1 MNIENKL
8 PEYLNKSY
16 KFGYVDLKEEGKNVN
31 LICQVLNKIGL
42 EKEAILLE
50 STYKSKKQEIIENQ
64 KYIAIFNEFNSF
76 INSNSLL
83 NTKNYNDLEQ
93 LKESIINWNERIQ
106 NLDISTVKRKQMI
119 EQSIQLQ
126 EKINSRRETLDE
138 YKIKIFN
145 SLKNVGSIDEL
156 RQIES
161 SINTYLIYLPIQEDE
176 IELKSILDK
185 INNVS
190 NKLKQL
196 ELARDNRA
204 KFESI
209 AREFKY
215 ETNNEFTEKLL
226 DKAIIEGINYMD
238 AADAKWV
245 QNNISYI
252 KENISKLSIEECE
265 TWKIKNRDIPL
276 YLKDESILLL
286 KNINTIINDKIKN
299 SRVEGII
306 SIFKELDEDEKERC
320 LRLLHQYV

>member
-1 MNIENKL
+1 
-8 PEYLNKSY
+8 
-16 KFGYVDLKEEGKNVN
+16 
-31 LICQVLNKIGL
+31 
-42 EKEAILLE
+42 
-50 STYKSKKQEIIENQ
+50 
-64 KYIAIFNEFNSF
+64 
-76 INSNSLL
+76 
-83 NTKNYNDLEQ
+83 
-93 LKESIINWNERIQ
+93 
-106 NLDISTVKRKQMI
+106 MI

-215 ETNNEFTEKLL
+215 ETIMNLQK
-226 DKAIIEGINYMD
+226 
-238 AADAKWV
+238 
-245 QNNISYI
+245 S
-252 KENISKLSIEECE
+252 C
-265 TWKIKNRDIPL
+265 
-276 YLKDESILLL
+276 
-286 KNINTIINDKIKN
+286 
-299 SRVEGII
+299 
-306 SIFKELDEDEKERC
+306 
-320 LRLLHQYV
+320 

>member
-1 MNIENKL
+1 
-8 PEYLNKSY
+8 
-16 KFGYVDLKEEGKNVN
+16 
-31 LICQVLNKIGL
+31 
-42 EKEAILLE
+42 
-50 STYKSKKQEIIENQ
+50 
-64 KYIAIFNEFNSF
+64 
-76 INSNSLL
+76 
-83 NTKNYNDLEQ
+83 
-93 LKESIINWNERIQ
+93 
-106 NLDISTVKRKQMI
+106 MI

-245 QNNISYI
+245 QNNISYV